1 MNTKPRRKFK
11 GRETVQKVLE
21 KLEDYGRLSRSI
33 GVIVEKNRPIFEGQN
48 GKDERGPLQV
58 DVVVCRGN
66 SSGAYA
72 KLSFTAEEAE
82 RLITILQES
91 VPSAQDAERACREER
106 EAWKKQRDV
115 RYEPGPGRSVMS
127 PGKTKRTREKQAKK
141 RKAGGE

>member
-1 MNTKPRRKFK
+1 MKPRKKFK

-21 KLEDYGRLSRSI
+21 KLEEYGRLSRSI
-33 GVIVEKNRPIFEGQN
+33 GVIVEKNRPIFEGSN
-48 GKDERGPLQV
+48 GRDERGPVQV

-66 SSGAYA
+66 S

-82 RLITILQES
+82 RVINILQES
-91 VPSAQDAERACREER
+91 LPTAQDAERACREER
-106 EAWKKQRDV
+106 EAWRKQRET

-141 RKAGGE
+141 RKAGGEQESSA